1 MALVL
6 TQLPV
11 TNYLTQSPM
20 SLLIKNT
27 SVLTLDESGT
37 ILPTANIAIDGR
49 SILAVGDVPP
59 GFKPDEIIDGYN
71 HLAVPGF
78 FNAHCHSPMTFERGW
93 AEDLPLDRWFNERIW
108 VAESALTPDDVYWGA
123 ALAACEMIR
132 SGCVAFNDH
141 YFYMD
146 RVADVVEQSGMKAAL
161 TWCQFGIGADKEV
174 GADLAGTLA
183 FVDRWQGGA
192 GGRLRTVLGPHSPY
206 VCPPDFLREISA
218 LAREH
223 QLPLHI
229 HLSESPEQME
239 NSLKVYGLTPTAHL
253 EACSVFDVPCIAAH
267 ALYLTADDI
276 DILARHGVTVAHCP
290 ITYMKLAMGV
300 GDLRPLLSAG
310 VNVAL
315 GTDGSGSNSDMD
327 MKAVVRFAPLL
338 QKYQTRDAETLPGDL
353 PLRMATA
360 NGARAMGFPESGVLA
375 PGRAADLALFD
386 LDRPHL
392 YPRHNLVANLVHSA
406 RGSDVTHV
414 IVDGRLLYRNGELL
428 TLDEERIMAEAD
440 RHAKRMVGQEM
451 RIVRE
456 YKA

>member
-1 MALVL
+1 MK
-6 TQLPV
+6 
-11 TNYLTQSPM
+11 
-20 SLLIKNT
+20 LLIKNAA
-27 SVLTLDESGT
+27 VLTLDDAGT
-37 ILPTANIAIDGR
+37 VLPAANIAIEGR
-49 SILAVGDVPP
+49 AIRAIGDVPVD
-59 GFKPDEIIDGYN
+59 FTPDEVIDGYN

-108 VAESALTPDDVYWGA
+108 VAESALTSDDVYWGA

-132 SGCVAFNDH
+132 TGTVGFNDH

-146 RVADVVEQSGMKAAL
+146 RVAEVVAQSGMKAAL

-174 GADLAGTLA
+174 GADLAGSLA
-183 FVDRWQGGA
+183 FVDRWQGAA

-206 VCPPDFLREISA
+206 VCPPEFLREVGA

-223 QLPLHI
+223 QVPLHI
-229 HLSESPEQME
+229 HLAESREQMD
-239 NSLKVYGLTPTAHL
+239 NSLRMYGLTPTAHL
-253 EACSVFDVPCIAAH
+253 EACGVFDVSCVAAH
-267 ALYLTADDI
+267 ALYLTPADVA
-276 DILARHGVTVAHCP
+276 ILARHHVTVAHCP

-300 GDLRPLLSAG
+300 NDLGELLAAG

-315 GTDGSGSNSDMD
+315 GTDGPGSNSDMD
-327 MKAVVRFAPLL
+327 MKAAIRVAPLL
-338 QKYQTRDAETLPGDL
+338 QKYETRNAEAMPGDL

-360 NGARAMGFPESGVLA
+360 NGARAMGFADSGVLA
-375 PGRAADLALFD
+375 AGRPADLVLFD

-414 IVDGRLLYRNGELL
+414 IVDGQLLYRDGELL

-440 RHAKRMVGQEM
+440 RRAKRMVGQDM
-451 RIVRE
+451 KIVRE
-456 YKA
+456 YRA